1 MLEHTPANYLI
12 SALSPGRASNKTIM
26 TETVIDMLI
35 RMALWSAGGYAFAG
49 MVNSIR
55 ELILSTK
62 DLEHYKS
69 KNNE

>member
-1 MLEHTPANYLI
+1 
-12 SALSPGRASNKTIM
+12 M
-26 TETVIDMLI
+26 TETIIDMLI

-62 DLEHYKS
+62 ELKHYKNKS
-69 KNNE
+69 NG

>member
-1 MLEHTPANYLI
+1 
-12 SALSPGRASNKTIM
+12 M

-55 ELILSTK
+55 ELIESNKQLNQFK
-62 DLEHYKS
+62 NKGNGRFES
-69 KNNE
+69 K